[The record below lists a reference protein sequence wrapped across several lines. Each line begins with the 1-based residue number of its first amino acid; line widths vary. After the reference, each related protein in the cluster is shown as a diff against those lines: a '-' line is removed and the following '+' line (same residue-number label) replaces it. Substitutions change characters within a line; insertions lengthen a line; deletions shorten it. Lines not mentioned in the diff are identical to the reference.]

1 VDALAA
7 TLLPYVGLPGLA
19 PVPWAQTLTIF
30 GYAMIS
36 CLVVN
41 DMLKVAMIKWHVAA
55 DGADPD

>member
-1 VDALAA
+1 
-7 TLLPYVGLPGLA
+7 
-19 PVPWAQTLTIF
+19 VPWAQTLTIF

-55 DGADPD
+55 HGADPD